1 MSFSKVRMF
10 VICICSSAEIFA
22 AWSSASEIGFNL
34 GIQIDVKGL
43 KRFVIRKVPFM
54 WERKV
59 FMYCKYSSIFF
70 FFTIARSIS
79 DSFLCL
85 KCWYEKEI
93 WRERVF
99 IVLVLATV
107 SLSGLFFFFNTKRG
121 RYTQYMYISRST
133 FKSSRLKYKLST
145 LNSST

>member
-1 MSFSKVRMF
+1 LNRWNNKKISTRIRTWPESMSFSKVRMF

-22 AWSSASEIGFNL
+22 AWSSASEIVFNF
-34 GIQIDVKGL
+34 GIQIDVKGV
-43 KRFVIRKVPFM
+43 KRFVIRNVPFM
-54 WERKV
+54 WERNV

-99 IVLVLATV
+99 IDPVLATV
-107 SLSGLFFFFNTKRG
+107 SVFFFYAKG
-121 RYTQYMYISRST
+121 WC
-133 FKSSRLKYKLST
+133 LKLTNKYS
-145 LNSST
+145 